1 MSRLAERHVRDHLR
15 DHLERP
21 EWPPGAVIGG
31 VDTHKHIHV
40 AAVCDPL
47 GRVLASATFPT
58 TTAGFKA
65 LLRFL
70 RSHGQLAAVGI
81 EGTGCWGG
89 GLARWLA
96 ARDVHVVEVDRP
108 NRQARRRRG
117 KSDTIDAEEAARAV
131 VAGRARTVPKTGTGP
146 VEMARQ
152 LRVARR
158 SAIKQRTQALLQ
170 LQALAD
176 TAPDDLRD
184 TVKKLRYAQ
193 LIATAARFR
202 PGELTT
208 PAAAAKYAMSALAR
222 RIQHLDAEIEGL
234 DAHLKTILT
243 AAHPGLLAAHGVGP
257 DTAGALL
264 VAAGDNPE
272 RLVTEQAFAALCGAS
287 PVQASSGNTHRHR
300 LNRGGDRQAN
310 SALWRIVLV
319 RMKTHPPTRDYV
331 TRRTAEGLAK
341 RDIMRC
347 LKRYVAR
354 EIYHHI
360 NPTPPAVTPLRLVS
374 PIPVTAGETAL
385 STA

>member
-1 MSRLAERHVRDHLR
+1 MSRLAERHVR

-47 GRVLASATFPT
+47 GRVLASDTFPT
-58 TTAGFKA
+58 TTAGFKS

-70 RSHGQLAAVGI
+70 RSHGELAAVGI

-89 GLARWLA
+89 GLSRWLA
-96 ARDVHVVEVDRP
+96 TRDVHVVEVDRP

-176 TAPDDLRD
+176 TAPDELRD

-202 PGELTT
+202 PGELTS
-208 PAAAAKYAMSALAR
+208 PSAAAKYAMSALAR

-234 DAHLKTILT
+234 DTHLKTILT

-272 RLVTEQAFAALCGAS
+272 RLATEQAFAALCGAS

-319 RMKTHPPTRDYV
+319 RMRSHQPTRDYV

-360 NPTPPAVTPLRLVS
+360 NPTPPAVAHLQLVP
-374 PIPVTAGETAL
+374 PIPMTTGEAAL

>member
-1 MSRLAERHVRDHLR
+1 
-15 DHLERP
+15 
-21 EWPPGAVIGG
+21 
-31 VDTHKHIHV
+31 
-40 AAVCDPL
+40 
-47 GRVLASATFPT
+47 
-58 TTAGFKA
+58 
-65 LLRFL
+65 
-70 RSHGQLAAVGI
+70 
-81 EGTGCWGG
+81 
-89 GLARWLA
+89 
-96 ARDVHVVEVDRP
+96 
-108 NRQARRRRG
+108 
-117 KSDTIDAEEAARAV
+117 
-131 VAGRARTVPKTGTGP
+131 VPKTGTGP

-184 TVKKLRYAQ
+184 TIKPLRYAA
-193 LIATAARFR
+193 LIETSVRFR
-202 PGELTT
+202 PGDMDSPT
-208 PAAAAKYAMSALAR
+208 AAAKYAMSALAR
-222 RIQHLDAEIEGL
+222 RIQHLDAEIDGL
-234 DAHLKTILT
+234 DAHLKAILT
-243 AAHPGLLAAHGVGP
+243 TAHPSLLAAHGVGP

-272 RLVTEQAFAALCGAS
+272 RLISEQAFAALCGAS

-360 NPTPPAVTPLRLVS
+360 NPTTPSPARLRVLSS
-374 PIPVTAGETAL
+374 PSGAAQEAALNTA
-385 STA
+385 

>member
-1 MSRLAERHVRDHLR
+1 MSRVARRRIDREHD
-15 DHLERP
+15 RP
-21 EWPPGAVIGG
+21 EWPPGVVIGG
-31 VDTHKHIHV
+31 VDTHKHVHV
-40 AAVCDPL
+40 AAACDPL
-47 GRVLASATFPT
+47 GRVLGTSEFAT

-89 GLARWLA
+89 GLARFLA
-96 ARDVHVVEVDRP
+96 ARDVTVIEIDRP

-131 VAGRARTVPKTGTGP
+131 VAGRARTTPKTGTGP
-146 VEMARQ
+146 VEMVRQ

-176 TAPDDLRD
+176 TAPDELRD
-184 TVKKLRYAQ
+184 AVKPLRYAQ
-193 LIATAARFR
+193 LIETAARFR
-202 PGELTT
+202 ITDMTT
-208 PAAAAKYAMSALAR
+208 PTAAAKYVMNVLAR
-222 RIQHLDAEIEGL
+222 RIQHLDTELEGL
-234 DAHLKTILT
+234 DAHLKDILT
-243 AAHPGLLAAHGVGP
+243 AAQPELLAAHGIGP
-257 DTAGALL
+257 ETAGALL

-272 RLVTEQAFAALCGAS
+272 RLRSERSFAALCGAL

-319 RMKTHPPTRDYV
+319 RMKTHPPTRAYV
-331 TRRTAEGLAK
+331 ARRTAEGMSK

-354 EIYHHI
+354 EVYHHL
-360 NPTPPAVTPLRLVS
+360 NPTPTAVTPLRLVV
-374 PIPVTAGETAL
+374 PDAL

>member
-1 MSRLAERHVRDHLR
+1 MPRVAQRRIGKD
-15 DHLERP
+15 LERP
-21 EWPPGAVIGG
+21 EWPPGVVIGG
-31 VDTHKHIHV
+31 VDTHKHVHV

-47 GRVLASATFPT
+47 GRVLATAEFPT
-58 TTAGFKA
+58 TTAGFRA

-70 RSHGQLAAVGI
+70 RSRGQLAAVGI

-89 GLARWLA
+89 GLSRFLTARE
-96 ARDVHVVEVDRP
+96 VTVIEVDRP

-131 VAGRARTVPKTGTGP
+131 IAGRARTTPKTGTGP

-176 TAPDDLRD
+176 TAPDELRD
-184 TVKKLRYAQ
+184 SLKPLRYAQ
-193 LIATAARFR
+193 LIETAARFR
-202 PGELTT
+202 AAAMTT
-208 PAAAAKYAMSALAR
+208 TTAAAKYAMSALAR
-222 RIQHLDAEIEGL
+222 RIQHLDTEIDGL
-234 DAHLKTILT
+234 DGHLKAILT
-243 AAHPGLLAAHGVGP
+243 AAHPALLAAHGVGP

-272 RLVTEQAFAALCGAS
+272 RLATEQSFAALCGAS
-287 PVQASSGNTHRHR
+287 PVQASSGSTHRHR

-331 TRRTAEGLAK
+331 SRRTAEGMAK

-354 EIYHHI
+354 EIYHHL
-360 NPTPPAVTPLRLVS
+360 NPKPPSVRYLRLVL
-374 PIPVTAGETAL
+374 PTAP

>member
-1 MSRLAERHVRDHLR
+1 MSRVAQRRIGKD
-15 DHLERP
+15 LERP
-21 EWPPGAVIGG
+21 EWPPGSVIGG
-31 VDTHKHIHV
+31 VDTHKHVHV

-47 GRVLASATFPT
+47 GRVLGTAEFPT

-70 RSHGQLAAVGI
+70 RKHGQLAAVGI

-89 GLARWLA
+89 GLARFLA
-96 ARDVHVVEVDRP
+96 ARDVTVIEVDRP

-117 KSDTIDAEEAARAV
+117 KSDTIDAEEAARSV
-131 VAGRARTVPKTGTGP
+131 IAGRARTTPKTGTGP
-146 VEMARQ
+146 VEMTRQ

-176 TAPDDLRD
+176 TAPDELRD
-184 TVKKLRYAQ
+184 AIKPLRYAQ
-193 LIATAARFR
+193 LIETAARFR
-202 PGELTT
+202 AGDMTT
-208 PAAAAKYAMSALAR
+208 PTAAAKYAMGALAR
-222 RIQHLDAEIEGL
+222 RIQHLDTEIEGL
-234 DAHLKTILT
+234 DAHLKAILT
-243 AAHPGLLAAHGVGP
+243 TAHHHLLAAHGVGTE
-257 DTAGALL
+257 TAGALL

-272 RLVTEQAFAALCGAS
+272 RLTSERSFAALCGAS
-287 PVQASSGNTHRHR
+287 PVQASSGNTRRHR
-300 LNRGGDRQAN
+300 LNRGGDRDAN

-319 RMKTHPPTRDYV
+319 RMKTHPPTRAYV
-331 TRRTAEGLAK
+331 ARRTADGLAK

-354 EIYHHI
+354 EIYHHL
-360 NPTPPAVTPLRLVS
+360 NPTPPAARHLRLVL
-374 PIPVTAGETAL
+374 PEVL

>member
-1 MSRLAERHVRDHLR
+1 MPRLPERPVRDQ
-15 DHLERP
+15 LERP
-21 EWPPGAVIGG
+21 EWPPGAVVGG

-47 GRVLASATFPT
+47 GRVLASDTFPT
-58 TTAGFKA
+58 TTAGFKS

-70 RSHGQLAAVGI
+70 RSHGELAAVGV

-89 GLARWLA
+89 GLTRWLA

-176 TAPDDLRD
+176 TAPDELRD

-208 PAAAAKYAMSALAR
+208 PSAAAKYAMSALAR
-222 RIQHLDAEIEGL
+222 RIQHLDTEIEGL

-354 EIYHHI
+354 EVYHHI
-360 NPTPPAVTPLRLVS
+360 NPTPPAAARLRLV
-374 PIPVTAGETAL
+374 PPLPLGTIGKPAL

>member
-1 MSRLAERHVRDHLR
+1 MSRLAERHVR

-47 GRVLASATFPT
+47 GRVLASDSFPT

-70 RSHGQLAAVGI
+70 RSHGELAAVGI

-89 GLARWLA
+89 GLSRWLA
-96 ARDVHVVEVDRP
+96 GRDVHVVEVDRP

-176 TAPDDLRD
+176 TAPDELRD

-208 PAAAAKYAMSALAR
+208 TGAAAKYAMSALAR

-272 RLVTEQAFAALCGAS
+272 RLVSEQAFAALCGAS
-287 PVQASSGNTHRHR
+287 PVQASSGNTQRHR

-319 RMKTHPPTRDYV
+319 RMRSHQPTRDYV

-360 NPTPPAVTPLRLVS
+360 NPTPQTAPALRLVPPLPATRLERDAANS
-374 PIPVTAGETAL
+374 A
-385 STA
+385 

>member
-1 MSRLAERHVRDHLR
+1 MSRLAERHVR

-47 GRVLASATFPT
+47 GRVLASDTFPT
-58 TTAGFKA
+58 TTAGFKS

-70 RSHGQLAAVGI
+70 RSHGELAAVGI

-96 ARDVHVVEVDRP
+96 SRDVHVVEVDRP

-131 VAGRARTVPKTGTGP
+131 VAGRAQTVPKTGTGP

-176 TAPDDLRD
+176 TAPDELRD

-208 PAAAAKYAMSALAR
+208 TGAAAKYAMSALAR

-234 DAHLKTILT
+234 DTHLKAILT
-243 AAHPGLLAAHGVGP
+243 AAHPDLLAAHGVGP

-272 RLVTEQAFAALCGAS
+272 RLVSEQAFAALCGAS

-319 RMKTHPPTRDYV
+319 RMRSHQPTRDYV

-360 NPTPPAVTPLRLVS
+360 NPTPQTSPALRLVPPLPS
-374 PIPVTAGETAL
+374 PDTEQVAAD
-385 STA
+385 SA

>member
-1 MSRLAERHVRDHLR
+1 MSRLAERHVR

-47 GRVLASATFPT
+47 GRVLASDTFPT
-58 TTAGFKA
+58 TTAGFKT

-70 RSHGQLAAVGI
+70 RSHGELAAVGI

-89 GLARWLA
+89 GLSRWLA
-96 ARDVHVVEVDRP
+96 TRDVHVVEVDRP

-176 TAPDDLRD
+176 TAPDELRD

-208 PAAAAKYAMSALAR
+208 TSAAAKYAMSALAR
-222 RIQHLDAEIEGL
+222 RIQHLDSEIDGL
-234 DAHLKTILT
+234 DAHLKAILT
-243 AAHPGLLAAHGVGP
+243 AAHPDLLAAHGVGP

-272 RLVTEQAFAALCGAS
+272 RLVSEQAFAALCGAS

-319 RMKTHPPTRDYV
+319 RMRSHQPTRDYV

-360 NPTPPAVTPLRLVS
+360 NPTPPALTTLRLV
-374 PIPVTAGETAL
+374 PPLPTADPEQVAAD
-385 STA
+385 SA

>member
-1 MSRLAERHVRDHLR
+1 MPRLPERPARDQI
-15 DHLERP
+15 ERP

-47 GRVLASATFPT
+47 GRVLASDTFPT

-70 RSHGQLAAVGI
+70 RSHGELAAVGV

-176 TAPDDLRD
+176 TAPDELRD

-208 PAAAAKYAMSALAR
+208 PSAAAKYAMSALAR
-222 RIQHLDAEIEGL
+222 RIQHLDTEIEGL

-243 AAHPGLLAAHGVGP
+243 AAHPALLAAHGVGP

-272 RLVTEQAFAALCGAS
+272 RLLTEQAFAALCGAS

-360 NPTPPAVTPLRLVS
+360 NPTPRAAARLRLVPPLPLG
-374 PIPVTAGETAL
+374 PIGEAAP

>member
-1 MSRLAERHVRDHLR
+1 MSRVAQRRIGKDLQ
-15 DHLERP
+15 RP

-31 VDTHKHIHV
+31 VDTHKHLHV
-40 AAVCDPL
+40 AAVCDSL
-47 GRVLASATFPT
+47 GRVLGTAEFAT

-89 GLARWLA
+89 GLARFLA
-96 ARDVHVVEVDRP
+96 ARDVTVIEVDRP

-117 KSDTIDAEEAARAV
+117 KSDTIDAEEAARSV
-131 VAGRARTVPKTGTGP
+131 IAGRARTIPKTGTGP

-152 LRVARR
+152 LRVTRR

-176 TAPDDLRD
+176 TAPDELRD
-184 TVKKLRYAQ
+184 AVKPLRYAQ
-193 LIATAARFR
+193 LIELAARFR
-202 PGELTT
+202 PSEMTT
-208 PAAAAKYAMSALAR
+208 PTAAAKYAMSLLAR
-222 RIQHLDAEIEGL
+222 RIQHLDEELAGL
-234 DAHLKTILT
+234 DAHLKAILT
-243 AAHPGLLAAHGVGP
+243 AAHPQLLEAHGVGP

-264 VAAGDNPE
+264 VAAGDNPD
-272 RLVTEQAFAALCGAS
+272 RLVSERSFAALCGAS

-319 RMKTHPPTRDYV
+319 RMKTHPPTRAYV
-331 TRRTAEGLAK
+331 TRRTAEGMAK

-360 NPTPPAVTPLRLVS
+360 NPTRPPAERLRLVV
-374 PIPVTAGETAL
+374 PAAL

>member
-1 MSRLAERHVRDHLR
+1 MPRLPERPVRDQ
-15 DHLERP
+15 LERP
-21 EWPPGAVIGG
+21 EWPPGAVVGG

-47 GRVLASATFPT
+47 GRVLASDTFPT
-58 TTAGFKA
+58 TTAGFKS

-70 RSHGQLAAVGI
+70 RSHGELAAVGV

-89 GLARWLA
+89 GLTRWLA

-176 TAPDDLRD
+176 TAPDELRD

-208 PAAAAKYAMSALAR
+208 PSAAAKYAMSALAR
-222 RIQHLDAEIEGL
+222 RIQHLDTEIEGL

-354 EIYHHI
+354 EVYPHL
-360 NPTPPAVTPLRLVS
+360 AVRT
-374 PIPVTAGETAL
+374 
-385 STA
+385 

>member
-1 MSRLAERHVRDHLR
+1 
-15 DHLERP
+15 
-21 EWPPGAVIGG
+21 
-31 VDTHKHIHV
+31 
-40 AAVCDPL
+40 
-47 GRVLASATFPT
+47 VLATKEFPT

-70 RSHGQLAAVGI
+70 RSHGQLAAVGV

-89 GLARWLA
+89 GLARFLA
-96 ARDVHVVEVDRP
+96 ARDVTVIEVDRP

-131 VAGRARTVPKTGTGP
+131 IAGRARTVPKTGTGP

-152 LRVARR
+152 LRVTRR

-176 TAPDDLRD
+176 TAPDELRD
-184 TVKKLRYAQ
+184 ALKPLGYAA
-193 LIATAARFR
+193 LIDTAARFR
-202 PGELTT
+202 PGEMTT
-208 PAAAAKYAMSALAR
+208 PTAAAKYAMSLLAR
-222 RIQHLDAEIEGL
+222 RIQRLDDELAGL
-234 DAHLKTILT
+234 DAHLKDILT
-243 AAHPGLLAAHGVGP
+243 AAHPQLLAAHGVGP

-272 RLVTEQAFAALCGAS
+272 RLRTEQSFAALCGAS
-287 PVQASSGNTHRHR
+287 PVQASSGNTRRHR

-319 RMKTHPPTRDYV
+319 RMKTHPPTRAYV
-331 TRRTAEGLAK
+331 ARRTTDGMSK

-360 NPTPPAVTPLRLVS
+360 NPTRPQAGHLRLVV
-374 PIPVTAGETAL
+374 PAAL

>member
-1 MSRLAERHVRDHLR
+1 MPRLPERPARDQ
-15 DHLERP
+15 LERP

-47 GRVLASATFPT
+47 GRVLASQSFPT
-58 TTAGFKA
+58 TTNGFKA

-70 RSHGQLAAVGI
+70 RSHGQLAAVGV

-89 GLARWLA
+89 GLARFLA
-96 ARDVHVVEVDRP
+96 ARDVTVIEVDRP

-131 VAGRARTVPKTGTGP
+131 VAGRARTIPKTGTGP

-152 LRVARR
+152 LRVTRR
-158 SAIKQRTQALLQ
+158 SAIKQRIQALLQ

-176 TAPDDLRD
+176 TAPDELRD
-184 TVKKLRYAQ
+184 ALKPLGYAA
-193 LIATAARFR
+193 LIDTAARFR
-202 PGELTT
+202 ASEMTT
-208 PAAAAKYAMSALAR
+208 PTAAAKYAMSLLAR
-222 RIQHLDAEIEGL
+222 RIQRLDEEIGGL
-234 DAHLKTILT
+234 DAHLKEILT
-243 AAHPGLLAAHGVGP
+243 AAHPQLLAAHGVGP
-257 DTAGALL
+257 DTAGVLL

-272 RLVTEQAFAALCGAS
+272 RLRSERSFAALCGAS
-287 PVQASSGNTHRHR
+287 PVQASSGNTRRHR

-319 RMKTHPPTRDYV
+319 RMKTHPPTRAYV
-331 TRRTAEGLAK
+331 TRRTADGMSK

-360 NPTPPAVTPLRLVS
+360 NSAPPRTGHLHSVP
-374 PIPVTAGETAL
+374 PTAL

>member
-1 MSRLAERHVRDHLR
+1 MSRLAERHVR

-47 GRVLASATFPT
+47 GRVLASDTFPT

-70 RSHGQLAAVGI
+70 RSHGELAAVGI

-176 TAPDDLRD
+176 TAPDELRD

-208 PAAAAKYAMSALAR
+208 TSAAAKYAMSALAR

-234 DAHLKTILT
+234 DTHLKAILT
-243 AAHPGLLAAHGVGP
+243 AAHPDLLAAHGVGP

-272 RLVTEQAFAALCGAS
+272 RLVSEQAFAALCGAS

-360 NPTPPAVTPLRLVS
+360 SPTPPAAATLRLVPPLPS
-374 PIPVTAGETAL
+374 ADPEQAAAD
-385 STA
+385 SA

>member
-1 MSRLAERHVRDHLR
+1 MSRFPARPVRDQ
-15 DHLERP
+15 LERP

-31 VDTHKHIHV
+31 VDTHKHVHV

-47 GRVLASATFPT
+47 GRVLASQSFPT
-58 TTAGFKA
+58 TAHGFKA

-70 RSHGQLAAVGI
+70 RSHGELAAVGI

-96 ARDVHVVEVDRP
+96 ARDVTVIEVDRP

-146 VEMARQ
+146 VEMTRQ

-158 SAIKQRTQALLQ
+158 SAIKQRTQTLLQ
-170 LQALAD
+170 LQSLAD
-176 TAPDDLRD
+176 TAPDGLRD
-184 TVKKLRYAQ
+184 PLKKLRYAQ
-193 LIATAARFR
+193 LIEVCARFR
-202 PGELTT
+202 PRDMTT
-208 PAAAAKYAMSALAR
+208 PTAAAKYAMNLLAR
-222 RIQHLDAEIEGL
+222 RIQHLDTEIAGL
-234 DAHLKTILT
+234 DGHLKTILT
-243 AAHPGLLAAHGVGP
+243 SAHPALLAAHGIGP

-272 RLVTEQAFAALCGAS
+272 RLLSEQSFAALCGAS

-354 EIYHHI
+354 EVYHHI
-360 NPTPPAVTPLRLVS
+360 NPTPPVATRLRLV
-374 PIPVTAGETAL
+374 PPLPVGTLEDTAL

>member
-1 MSRLAERHVRDHLR
+1 MPRLPERPARDQ
-15 DHLERP
+15 LERP

-47 GRVLASATFPT
+47 GRVLASQSFPT
-58 TTAGFKA
+58 TTNGFKA

-70 RSHGQLAAVGI
+70 RSHGELAAVGV

-96 ARDVHVVEVDRP
+96 ARDVTVVEVDRP

-184 TVKKLRYAQ
+184 SIKPLRYAA
-193 LIATAARFR
+193 LIELAARFR
-202 PGELTT
+202 PGEMTT
-208 PAAAAKYAMSALAR
+208 TTAAAKYAMSALAR
-222 RIQHLDAEIEGL
+222 RIQHLDTEIAGL

-243 AAHPGLLAAHGVGP
+243 AAHPRLLAAHGVGP

-272 RLVTEQAFAALCGAS
+272 RLATEQSFAALCGAS

-354 EIYHHI
+354 EVYHHI
-360 NPTPPAVTPLRLVS
+360 NPTPPGATRLRLV
-374 PIPVTAGETAL
+374 PPLPVGTIGKTAL